1 MKNFLNRNLPAIKLW
16 ETLPLAI
23 LAFLF
28 FYQFIKNFYL
38 ANWEILAIT
47 NVDDLAIQGSI
58 HSMQKALL
66 SGNWG
71 EIFGNFDYAY
81 GNGFWLLNSILLLP
95 FYFLPDEKFIIIIG
109 REISLIFVFASI
121 YLLGLIVKRLRP
133 KEEIAKYV
141 IMVLVAIMPLIAS
154 ITCKL
159 HVNPQAIFFGLLA
172 LYLLLDEKVLTKKE
186 LNLSAVF
193 LGVAIGLKLTSILI
207 APIIGLVLLY
217 RLHEQKNLQLKNIT
231 IYGTITLLVAILCA
245 FPMLLAFPFFF
256 DEVKNFFHSFS
267 EFKNMNS
274 ISRADQ
280 SWSEIIRAT
289 ISPYLMNVWTFCLI
303 TISSTMLLI
312 IDYRSKKY
320 LSSIIFLPLLP
331 LILAV
336 IFMINK
342 PAFWID
348 SYLISII
355 VLFPIGLLGIASLP
369 INSSIKNSIL
379 ILILTLEIVC
389 GYNFRRS
396 EFANYYDLATSS
408 RIQTKL
414 QALDEMKKIIHLDK
428 PIKLLQDINAVFP
441 YSSFDK
447 EIFELR
453 SSFGDIK
460 SMKESG
466 KFDFI
471 VLNAKEIHHFTG
483 DKKIDSFKKY
493 QSLNG
498 LSGLEL
504 EAAMRQK
511 LKNSGQFFDLKYELV
526 YDNYETEVYRLK

>member
-1 MKNFLNRNLPAIKLW
+1 MKNFLNRHLPPLKLW
-16 ETLPLAI
+16 ELLPLAI

-47 NVDDLAIQGSI
+47 NVDDLAIQASVN
-58 HSMQKALL
+58 SMQKALL
-66 SGNWG
+66 TGNWG
-71 EIFGNFDYAY
+71 KIFGNFDYAY

-121 YLLGLIVKRLRP
+121 YLVGLIAKRLRP
-133 KEEIAKYV
+133 QEEIAKYV
-141 IMVLVAIMPLIAS
+141 ITILVAIMPIIAS

-172 LYLLLDEKVLTKKE
+172 LYLLIDEKAVTKKE

-193 LGVAIGLKLTSILI
+193 LGVAIGFKLTSILI

-217 RLHEQKNLQLKNIT
+217 RLHEQKNLHLKNIT
-231 IYGTITLLVAILCA
+231 IYSTLTLLTAIFCA
-245 FPMLLAFPFFF
+245 FPMLLAFPLFLG
-256 DEVKNFFHSFS
+256 EVSNFFHSFQ
-267 EFKNMNS
+267 EFKDMNL

-280 SWSEIIRAT
+280 SWSQIIRGT

-303 TISSTMLLI
+303 AISSIMLLVS
-312 IDYRSKKY
+312 DYRSKKY
-320 LSSIIFLPLLP
+320 LSSIIVLPLIP

-336 IFMINK
+336 IFMVNK

-369 INSSIKNSIL
+369 TNSNIKNSIL

-396 EFANYYDLATSS
+396 EFANYYDLANSPQ
-408 RIQTKL
+408 IQTKL
-414 QALDEMKKIIHLDK
+414 KALDEMREIIHLDK

-447 EIFELR
+447 EIAEMR

-460 SMKESG
+460 SMKDSG
-466 KFDFI
+466 PFDFI
-471 VLNAKEIHHFTG
+471 VLNSKEFHHFGG
-483 DKKIDSFKKY
+483 DKPMASFTKY
-493 QSLNG
+493 QSLKG

-511 LKNSGQFFDLKYELV
+511 LKNSGQFFDLKYQLI
-526 YDNYETEVYRLK
+526 YDNYETEVYRRK